1 MRQMVSNLTANE
13 QVLDSSSVCSV
24 LIAIGRDYFANLS
37 TFPMKNELGR
47 RACFK
52 QIHALKKIMQG
63 IIP

>member
-13 QVLDSSSVCSV
+13 QVLDSSSVCS
-24 LIAIGRDYFANLS
+24 AAYCYRDYFANLS